1 MKIKKFLAPL
11 MAVSLVAGAMPISNV
26 SAESKP
32 KIYVDLTYE
41 DDGDIR
47 ADVIIENMPTL
58 CSGAFHIDLG
68 DSWVMTK
75 DNEGFYDSYDD
86 SNLGK
91 TGMQKAFALDET
103 KSKKDGIHGAFIV
116 FTTFDMSNYDFN
128 GKLFSLYVAKSQNF
142 NPDDAGINIVY
153 NSAGEYVFDYLHH
166 IDDNNKK
173 VDLSNNVHKTSPIM
187 LEAHEYIVGDV
198 NNDGMVNAV
207 DSTCIFTALKNKDN
221 SYNVN
226 DIKYTYKSLFPDA
239 LCAAAPDANRDGTI
253 EHSDG
258 MLIMQYYA
266 DMATGHENHSGVGRR
281 DIYEIFND

>member
-1 MKIKKFLAPL
+1 MKLKKLLAPL
-11 MAVSLVAGAMPISNV
+11 MAVSLVAGAMPVANV

-41 DDGDIR
+41 EDGDIR
-47 ADVIIENMPTL
+47 ADIMLENTPNISEGSFHVEFGDGWKLKKRSDGRLYATNNTCDSHDCIGVVSMP
-58 CSGAFHIDLG
+58 
-68 DSWVMTK
+68 
-75 DNEGFYDSYDD
+75 YDD
-86 SNLGK
+86 N
-91 TGMQKAFALDET
+91 D
-103 KSKKDGIHGAFIV
+103 V
-116 FTTFDMSNYDFN
+116 FVTFSSIDIAGFDLN
-128 GKLFSLYVAKSQNF
+128 GSLYSIYLEKSENF
-142 NPDDAGINIVY
+142 NPNNATANV
-153 NSAGEYVFDYLHH
+153 VFQSSSVTNDMLSL
-166 IDDNNKK
+166 NGKC
-173 VDLSNNVHKTSPIM
+173 VLGSNNNHSPVM

-239 LCAAAPDANRDGTI
+239 LCAAAPDANSDGTI
-253 EHSDG
+253 EHNDA

-266 DMATGHENHSGVGRR
+266 DLSTGHENNSGVGRR